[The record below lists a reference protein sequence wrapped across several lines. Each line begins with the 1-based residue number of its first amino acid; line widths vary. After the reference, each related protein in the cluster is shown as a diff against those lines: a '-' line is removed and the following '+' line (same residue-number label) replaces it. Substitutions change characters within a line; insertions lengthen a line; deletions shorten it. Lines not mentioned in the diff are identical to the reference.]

1 MGRKEVISFADVY
14 KSFGENHVLRGVS
27 FEVLEG
33 DVHFILGHSGAGKS
47 VLIKQLV
54 GLLAPDAGKIVFD
67 GDDITTYKEKQ
78 FTDLRKRCQFVFQHS
93 TLFDSRTV
101 LENIAMPIRKRFG
114 VEREEANEAAIEA
127 LTKVNAE
134 KYVDV
139 LPDELGHG
147 LRKRIA
153 IARAIALKPEV
164 VLYDEP
170 TTGLDPV
177 NARRTDRLIRDLA
190 DRLKITSVVV
200 SHDLISL
207 RSIAD
212 RVTFLNGGFVAF
224 EGRAMEFV
232 RNEDPIIHQ
241 FVHHAHVGPN

>member
-1 MGRKEVISFADVY
+1 MTQEIIRFVDVY
-14 KSFGENHVLRGVS
+14 KSFADNAVLRGIS
-27 FEVLEG
+27 FDVLPG
-33 DVHFILGHSGAGKS
+33 DVHFVLGHSGAGKS
-47 VLIKQLV
+47 VLIKLLV
-54 GLLAPDAGKIVFD
+54 GLLKPDRGQVVFD
-67 GDDITTYKEKQ
+67 GEDITRFNESQ
-78 FTDLRKRCQFVFQHS
+78 FIELRKRCQFVFQHS
-93 TLFDSRTV
+93 TLLDSLTV
-101 LENIAMPIRKRFG
+101 LENIAMPVRKRFG
-114 VEREEANEAAIEA
+114 LGRDEAHDVAMDA
-127 LTKVNAE
+127 LTKVNTE
-134 KYVDV
+134 KHVKD
-139 LPDELGHG
+139 LPNALGHG

-224 EGRAMEFV
+224 EGDAMDFI
-232 RNEDPIIHQ
+232 RDKDPIIHQ
-241 FVHHAHVGPN
+241 FVHHARVGH

>member
-1 MGRKEVISFADVY
+1 MGEQGIIGFHDVY
-14 KSFGENHVLRGVS
+14 KSFGENHVLRGIN
-27 FEVLEG
+27 FDVLPG

-54 GLLAPDAGKIVFD
+54 GLLKPDSGQIVFD
-67 GDDITTYKEKQ
+67 GEDITAYSEKQ
-78 FTDLRKRCQFVFQHS
+78 FTHLRKRCQFVFQHS
-93 TLFDSRTV
+93 TLFDSRSV
-101 LENIAMPIRKRFG
+101 LENIAMPVRKRFG
-114 VEREEANEAAIEA
+114 LGRKEANDAAIDA

-139 LPDELGHG
+139 LPTQLGHG